1 MLRYAQ
7 HDRAVPFYC
16 PLPNFHFH
24 FQHVSA
30 FFHPQKRV
38 RSIVLLAISIRE
50 KHMTQHQNNRADQP
64 ERALLKGTLAGLV
77 ATLPMTIFMLATQRF
92 LPKRQ
97 QYRLPP
103 EMITSE
109 LAHRAHVRHHLNK
122 QLVVGATLVSH
133 FGYGAAMGAAY
144 GPLQRRVPVPAIAQG
159 VLFGLVVWAA
169 SYLGLLHSSASRHQA
184 IENQY
189 DVIS

>member
-1 MLRYAQ
+1 MAQ
-7 HDRAVPFYC
+7 Y
-16 PLPNFHFH
+16 
-24 FQHVSA
+24 
-30 FFHPQKRV
+30 
-38 RSIVLLAISIRE
+38 
-50 KHMTQHQNNRADQP
+50 QNNRAVQP
-64 ERALLKGTLAGLV
+64 DRALLKGTLAGFV

-122 QLVVGATLVSH
+122 QLILGATTVSH

-144 GPLQRRVPVPAIAQG
+144 GPLHKRVPLPTIAQG

-169 SYLGLLHSSASRHQA
+169 SYLGLLPLLGISASGDREPLRRNLMMIAAHIVWGASMGAMARLLFREQG
-184 IENQY
+184 
-189 DVIS
+189 

>member
-1 MLRYAQ
+1 MAQ
-7 HDRAVPFYC
+7 Y
-16 PLPNFHFH
+16 
-24 FQHVSA
+24 
-30 FFHPQKRV
+30 
-38 RSIVLLAISIRE
+38 
-50 KHMTQHQNNRADQP
+50 QNNRADQP
-64 ERALLKGTLAGLV
+64 ERALLKGTVAGFV

-109 LAHRAHVRHHLNK
+109 LAHRAHVSHHLNK
-122 QLVVGATLVSH
+122 RLVLGATLVSH

-144 GPLQRRVPVPAIAQG
+144 GPLHKRVPLPAVAQG

-169 SYLGLLHSSASRHQA
+169 SYLGLLPLLGISASGDREPLRRNLMMIAAHTVWGAAMGATADMLFHEQG
-184 IENQY
+184 
-189 DVIS
+189 

>member
-1 MLRYAQ
+1 
-7 HDRAVPFYC
+7 
-16 PLPNFHFH
+16 
-24 FQHVSA
+24 
-30 FFHPQKRV
+30 
-38 RSIVLLAISIRE
+38 
-50 KHMTQHQNNRADQP
+50 MTQHTNSVQVQP
-64 ERALLKGTLAGLV
+64 ERALLKGMLAGFV

-109 LAHRAHVRHHLNK
+109 LANRAHVRHHLNK
-122 QLVVGATLVSH
+122 QVVVGATLISH

-144 GPLQRRVPVPAIAQG
+144 GPLHRRVPLPAIAQG

-169 SYLGLLHSSASRHQA
+169 SYLGLLPLLGIAASGDREPLRRNLMMIAAHIVWGA
-184 IENQY
+184 SMGATANLLFHEKE
-189 DVIS
+189 